1 MQSES
6 INVPFT
12 LTDNYSTA
20 PTFGSA
26 SAAGADLYA
35 SLPTDVNV
43 IINPGETKMI
53 SAGIKTEIPEGYV
66 GLIFARSGLATKQGL
81 APANKVGV
89 IDSDYRGEWFVAL
102 HNHSN
107 EAKSISSGERIAQ
120 VIIMPVPKF
129 QFEQVQELNSTE
141 RGEGGFGSTG
151 K

>member
-6 INVPFT
+6 INIPFT

-20 PTFGSA
+20 PTFGSI

-35 SLPTDVNV
+35 SIPTDVDV

-89 IDSDYRGEWFVAL
+89 IDSDYRGEWFVPL

-107 EAKSISSGERIAQ
+107 ETKSISSGERIAQ